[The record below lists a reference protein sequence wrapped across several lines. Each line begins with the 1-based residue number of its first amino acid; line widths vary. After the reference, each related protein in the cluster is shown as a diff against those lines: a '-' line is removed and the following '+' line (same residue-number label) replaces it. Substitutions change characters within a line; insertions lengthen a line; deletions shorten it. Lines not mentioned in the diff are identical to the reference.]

1 MSDLGAA
8 CDSDHSGGKRV
19 APWSPHQR
27 WMVRAAWIEKI
38 MSKTNDTSNLAT
50 LEHHDTFADSELDA
64 VTGGAA
70 PKVTARS
77 RIASWTQ
84 LRSRLD
90 PMSPPLKIGSRMN
103 LATPL
108 VASASFC
115 RTALGEWNA
124 IDGSL
129 MMALRSNAPHFWTW
143 AAENAQKYLPPEALE
158 FSGFVVGDA
167 HHENFAHYFFGSSR
181 VYVPNDFD
189 DSGVAPF
196 FLDLLKFVGVSH
208 SVFRDEKKI
217 STKLMLRS
225 YISGLT
231 GKRWA
236 AGVPEFIAEDS
247 GVSLAKLDQLYLE
260 KIEKKTKAGN
270 FLPDEGLTL
279 WENIS
284 KADQK
289 TFSDLEK
296 TFFVDLLPKNY
307 VIKHRSMFSK
317 GDRGGSRGMVR
328 YLYYLKN
335 SDTEKE
341 ILEFKEL
348 GSPAVAN
355 YTKQLEHR
363 LELAKDVVKT
373 FWRSS
378 LPNMF
383 NITGDA
389 TKVFW
394 MRPKLPN
401 FIKLSHSDFK
411 RNPNHF
417 ADLTYFIAFRLGVW
431 HGSQLSSQRYANY
444 LESNFEA
451 SILKSTD
458 LINHYL
464 DEARFLQKDPNK

>member
-1 MSDLGAA
+1 MRHAACLHPVMAITKCRDLGAA

-19 APWSPHQR
+19 APWSLHQR
-27 WMVRAAWIEKI
+27 WIVRAAWIEKV

-50 LEHHDTFADSELDA
+50 LEHHDTFADSELD
-64 VTGGAA
+64 
-70 PKVTARS
+70 
-77 RIASWTQ
+77 
-84 LRSRLD
+84 
-90 PMSPPLKIGSRMN
+90 
-103 LATPL
+103 
-108 VASASFC
+108 
-115 RTALGEWNA
+115 LGEWNA

-167 HHENFAHYFFGSSR
+167 HHENFAHYFFGSNR

-208 SVFRDEKKI
+208 SVLRDEKKI

-247 GVSLAKLDQLYLE
+247 GVSPAKLDQLYLE

-355 YTKQLEHR
+355 YNKQPEHR

-401 FIKLSHSDFK
+401 FIKLSHS
-411 RNPNHF
+411 
-417 ADLTYFIAFRLGVW
+417 
-431 HGSQLSSQRYANY
+431 
-444 LESNFEA
+444 E
-451 SILKSTD
+451 KSAP
-458 LINHYL
+458 L
-464 DEARFLQKDPNK
+464 R

>member
-1 MSDLGAA
+1 MQHAACLHPVMAITKCRDLGAA

-19 APWSPHQR
+19 APWSLHQR
-27 WMVRAAWIEKI
+27 WIVRAAWIEKI

-50 LEHHDTFADSELDA
+50 LEHHDTFADSELD
-64 VTGGAA
+64 
-70 PKVTARS
+70 
-77 RIASWTQ
+77 
-84 LRSRLD
+84 
-90 PMSPPLKIGSRMN
+90 
-103 LATPL
+103 
-108 VASASFC
+108 
-115 RTALGEWNA
+115 LGEWNA

-167 HHENFAHYFFGSSR
+167 HHENFAHYFFGSNR

-247 GVSLAKLDQLYLE
+247 GVSPAKLDQLYLE
-260 KIEKKTKAGN
+260 KIEKKIKAGN
-270 FLPDEGLTL
+270 FLPNEGLTL

-328 YLYYLKN
+328 YLYYMKK
-335 SDTEKE
+335 SDREKE
-341 ILEFKEL
+341 IIEFKEL

-355 YTKQLEHR
+355 YNKQPEHR

-373 FWRSS
+373 FWRSP

-383 NITGDA
+383 NIIGDA

-411 RNPNHF
+411 RNPHHF

-431 HGSQLSSQRYANY
+431 HGSQLRSQRYANY

-464 DEARFLQKDPNK
+464 DEARFLQKGPNK

>member
-1 MSDLGAA
+1 MRHAACLHPVMAITKCRDLGAA

-19 APWSPHQR
+19 APWSLHQR
-27 WMVRAAWIEKI
+27 WIVRAAWIEKVI
-38 MSKTNDTSNLAT
+38 SKTNDTSNLAT
-50 LEHHDTFADSELDA
+50 LEHHDTFADSELD
-64 VTGGAA
+64 
-70 PKVTARS
+70 
-77 RIASWTQ
+77 
-84 LRSRLD
+84 
-90 PMSPPLKIGSRMN
+90 
-103 LATPL
+103 
-108 VASASFC
+108 
-115 RTALGEWNA
+115 LGEWNA

-167 HHENFAHYFFGSSR
+167 HHENFAHYFFRSNR

-189 DSGVAPF
+189 NSGVAPF

-208 SVFRDEKKI
+208 SVFPDEKKI
-217 STKLMLRS
+217 STKLMIRS

-247 GVSLAKLDQLYLE
+247 GVSPAKLDQLYLE

-307 VIKHRSMFSK
+307 VIRHRSMFSK

-348 GSPAVAN
+348 GLPAVAN
-355 YTKQLEHR
+355 YNKQPEHR
-363 LELAKDVVKT
+363 LELAKDAVKT

-401 FIKLSHSDFK
+401 FIKLGHSDFK
-411 RNPNHF
+411 ENPHHF
-417 ADLTYFIAFRLGVW
+417 ADLTYFIAFKLGVW
-431 HGSQLSSQRYANY
+431 HGSQLGSSDMPTMWNPISKPQLLNP
-444 LESNFEA
+444 LTLFPLS
-451 SILKSTD
+451 
-458 LINHYL
+458 
-464 DEARFLQKDPNK
+464 

>member
-1 MSDLGAA
+1 MAITKCRDLGAA
-8 CDSDHSGGKRV
+8 CDSDHSDGKRV
-19 APWSPHQR
+19 APWWLHQR
-27 WMVRAAWIEKI
+27 WIVRAAWIEKI

-50 LEHHDTFADSELDA
+50 LEHHDTFADSELD
-64 VTGGAA
+64 
-70 PKVTARS
+70 
-77 RIASWTQ
+77 
-84 LRSRLD
+84 
-90 PMSPPLKIGSRMN
+90 
-103 LATPL
+103 
-108 VASASFC
+108 
-115 RTALGEWNA
+115 LGEWNA

-167 HHENFAHYFFGSSR
+167 HHENFAHYFFGSNR

-247 GVSLAKLDQLYLE
+247 GVSPAKLDQLYLE

-289 TFSDLEK
+289 
-296 TFFVDLLPKNY
+296 
-307 VIKHRSMFSK
+307 
-317 GDRGGSRGMVR
+317 
-328 YLYYLKN
+328 
-335 SDTEKE
+335 
-341 ILEFKEL
+341 
-348 GSPAVAN
+348 
-355 YTKQLEHR
+355 
-363 LELAKDVVKT
+363 
-373 FWRSS
+373 
-378 LPNMF
+378 
-383 NITGDA
+383 NI
-389 TKVFW
+389 F
-394 MRPKLPN
+394 
-401 FIKLSHSDFK
+401 
-411 RNPNHF
+411 
-417 ADLTYFIAFRLGVW
+417 
-431 HGSQLSSQRYANY
+431 
-444 LESNFEA
+444 
-451 SILKSTD
+451 
-458 LINHYL
+458 
-464 DEARFLQKDPNK
+464 